1 VVFAL
6 VMGRASRDESLIR
19 MRCLFSPQIVKE
31 PCRDK
36 ELNSRVEKFE
46 ARAAPAESALPP
58 AASMAARAV

>member
-1 VVFAL
+1 MVFAL
-6 VMGRASRDESLIR
+6 VMGRASQDKSLIR

-46 ARAAPAESALPP
+46 ARAAPGEIRFAPGGINC
-58 AASMAARAV
+58 R